1 MAVLRINE
9 KFSLYLT
16 ESGLDLLD
24 SPDDRVLVNDDKQ
37 ISFQL
42 ENGYIESFLGENLLG
57 ENGIIFSY
65 RLDTDLTAAIPYLT
79 IQDLSLSVTDLAAW
93 PDVVRASLTKADSI
107 IGGVESDILRGFE
120 GQDTIF
126 AAAGAD
132 IVYGNQGDDSLYGN
146 SGNDYL
152 LGGVGQDW
160 LFGGRDSDLVYGN
173 QGQDVL
179 YGNLNNDYLFG
190 GTGNDWLWGGGQDDV
205 LVGGGGDDVLMGGT
219 GNDFLEGQ
227 LGNNSLVGGGG
238 ADVFDGSDL
247 ANPLAGFDIWY
258 DVDFED
264 KILLPE
270 QAVLTAI
277 GANIVVT
284 AGAEGQITIL
294 GVDLTLIQ
302 AITVFTS

>member
-1 MAVLRINE
+1 MAVLRIDE
-9 KFSLYLT
+9 KFSLNLT

-24 SPDDRVLVNDDKQ
+24 SPDDRVLVNDAKQ

-42 ENGYIESFLGENLLG
+42 ANGYIESFLGENLLG

-65 RLDTDLTAAIPYLT
+65 RLDTDLTAAIPYLI
-79 IQDLSLSVTDLAAW
+79 IQDLSLSVADLAAW
-93 PDVVRASLTKADSI
+93 PDVLRASLTKADSI

-146 SGNDYL
+146 
-152 LGGVGQDW
+152 
-160 LFGGRDSDLVYGN
+160 
-173 QGQDVL
+173 
-179 YGNLNNDYLFG
+179 LNNDYLFG
-190 GTGNDWLWGGGQDDV
+190 GTGNDWLWGFGQDNV
-205 LVGGGGDDVLMGGT
+205 LVGGT
-219 GNDFLEGQ
+219 GNDFLEGR

-238 ADVFDGSDL
+238 EDIFDGSDL
-247 ANPLAGFDIWY
+247 ANPLAGFDVWY

-264 KILLPE
+264 KIFLPE
-270 QAVLTAI
+270 QAVLTVI